1 MKNSTK
7 ILVLA
12 LSLALLVGVAVGF
25 SASANGTAPEIV
37 SKNVKVDGNYSLM
50 FAVDPA
56 TVAGEDVTLTIYA
69 EAPADGV
76 EAVQTITKAKTDTT
90 LIALDGDRV
99 EDDAMIVFETRGVS
113 AKDIADVWY
122 ITTTSAGVTSEAETY
137 SVREY
142 AYERLYKNGTIFAS
156 ADDADKYKFYQ
167 KQFYLELLDVGS
179 AAQQLLVNKD
189 LVAEGKAPETLA
201 KDYTYVYV
209 TNGTYTVGGATAGLG
224 FVDKNASLSLAANA
238 GTVAD
243 SWNVYTFDKN
253 GVLIS
258 EKAITAGE
266 ALTVAGNSVILPYN
280 MGVTPGKYFAEIG
293 DSNYTF
299 DGKNWKFIQAANGYM
314 SHSGFSQGETVSGY
328 SFIEDCGDEHGAV
341 ASVWKPANATKTQ
354 QGAVHFPIVESDK
367 NANCVVFELD
377 LKFNGTVKHRF
388 GTDPS
393 NPPAVDSAGELSTSV
408 FFVGF
413 HSNTLAETGAWG
425 DMAANRQFSTSW
437 NSKDYDGVVDGNL
450 VGGDAFRIEG
460 VPNSDKS
467 FDIVPNKW
475 YNICYEIY
483 PVENKCVIYVDGVRA
498 GEWAPTSFTIAGG
511 DISKINSVTLM
522 MDGRLLEFEMM
533 MDNVYAGKVAKEYVA
548 P

>member
-69 EAPADGV
+69 EAPAEGV

-224 FVDKNASLSLAANA
+224 FVDKNASLALSANA

-280 MGVTPGKYFAEIG
+280 MGVTPGKYFAEVG
-293 DSNYTF
+293 NPLYKMDGLSWKDQQGSSNGTNLF
-299 DGKNWKFIQAANGYM
+299 A
-314 SHSGFSQGETVSGY
+314 HSGFSAEAKDSDGVKHSISYYKFEN
-328 SFIEDCGDEHGAV
+328 CGDPDFGSVLKFGKPVDAV
-341 ASVWKPANATKTQ
+341 AGC
-354 QGAVHFPIVESDK
+354 QGTFHFPIEAGEAG
-367 NANCVVFELD
+367 ANCVVVEFD
-377 LKFNGTVKHRF
+377 FKYNSATTHKFDNLKPN
-388 GTDPS
+388 
-393 NPPAVDSAGELSTSV
+393 SAGELLTSV
-408 FFVGF
+408 FFTGF
-413 HSNTLAETGAWG
+413 SSNTLAQYKVWGSLTKLTSFAW
-425 DMAANRQFSTSW
+425 QSV
-437 NSKDYDGVVDGNL
+437 DYDTVLDANNQ
-450 VGGDAFRIEG
+450 GGDAFRIE
-460 VPNSDKS
+460 STSKD
-467 FDIVPNKW
+467 FDLLPETW
-475 YNICYEIY
+475 YNICFEIY
-483 PVENKCVIYVDGVRA
+483 PSDNAIVIYIDGVKA
-498 GEWAPTSFTIAGG
+498 GSWIPSTYTMA
-511 DISKINSVTLM
+511 DISQFNLVSFMV
-522 MDGRLLEFEMM
+522 DYRLLNCELS
-533 MDNVYAGKVAKEYVA
+533 MDNVFAGKVVKEYVA

>member
-69 EAPADGV
+69 VAPAEGV

-156 ADDADKYKFYQ
+156 ADDEDKYKFYQ

-224 FVDKNASLSLAANA
+224 FVDKNASLALSANA

-280 MGVTPGKYFAEIG
+280 MGVTPGKYFDEVG
-293 DSNYTF
+293 NPLYKMDGLSWKDQQGSSNGTNLF
-299 DGKNWKFIQAANGYM
+299 A
-314 SHSGFSQGETVSGY
+314 HSGFSAEVKDSDGVKHSISYYKFEN
-328 SFIEDCGDEHGAV
+328 CGDPDFG
-341 ASVWKPANATKTQ
+341 SVLKFGKPVDAIAGC
-354 QGAVHFPIVESDK
+354 QGTFHFPIEAGEAG
-367 NANCVVFELD
+367 ANCVAVEFD
-377 LKFNGTVKHRF
+377 FMYNSRTDHKFTSTTPNK
-388 GTDPS
+388 
-393 NPPAVDSAGELSTSV
+393 AGELLTSV
-408 FFVGF
+408 FMTGF
-413 HSNTLAETGAWG
+413 SSNALSGVSWG
-425 DMAANRQFSTSW
+425 DLNKKFSFGWTSI
-437 NSKDYDGVVDGNL
+437 DYDAVLDENMI
-450 VGGDAFRIEG
+450 GGDAFRIEG
-460 VPNSDKS
+460 VNNKK
-467 FDIVPNKW
+467 FDILPDTW
-475 YNICYEIY
+475 YNICLEVY
-483 PVENKCVIYVDGVRA
+483 PQNNVIVIYIDGERA
-498 GEWAPTSFTIAGG
+498 GSWSPTTFTMD
-511 DISKINSVTLM
+511 DISTFNLVSFMI
-522 MDGRLLEFEMM
+522 DYRLLNCELS
-533 MDNVYAGKVAKEYVA
+533 MDNVFAGKIVKEYVA